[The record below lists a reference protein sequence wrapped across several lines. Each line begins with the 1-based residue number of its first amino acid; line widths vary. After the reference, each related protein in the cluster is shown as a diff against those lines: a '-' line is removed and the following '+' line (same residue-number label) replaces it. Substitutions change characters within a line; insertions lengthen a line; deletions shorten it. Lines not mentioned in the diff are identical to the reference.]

1 MKQKAQKFTPKQTAF
16 ISWYCSAVVNG
27 NGTEAA
33 RRAGYA
39 GNEDTLK
46 SVASENLSKPY
57 IRAEI
62 DKRMAKA
69 LSGADVTVEA
79 VLRRLQVIGDQALE
93 DRKFGDAIRAAELQ
107 GKYLKMF
114 TDRIEHVQ
122 NIEDISTDEL
132 RHLLVEIME
141 AGQIDIR
148 GLVAKDDAG
157 DGLDADRQ
165 GTQTTH

>member
-1 MKQKAQKFTPKQTAF
+1 MKEKPQKFTLKQAAF
-16 ISWYCSAVVNG
+16 ISWYCSAVVNF

-39 GNEDTLK
+39 GNNVTLAN
-46 SVASENLSKPY
+46 VATENLQKPY

-62 DKRMAKA
+62 DKRVAKA

-79 VLRRLQVIGDQALE
+79 VLRRLQVIGDKALE
-93 DRKFGDAIRAAELQ
+93 EGKYGDAIRAAELH

-122 NIEDISTDEL
+122 SIEDISTDEL

-148 GLVAKDDAG
+148 GLVAKDDTG
-157 DGLDADRQ
+157 NGVGPDSQ